1 MHPTASQVL
10 PSSAARLELEVTI
23 DAPAAEVWRALIERP
38 DAWWI
43 DDLRCLAQPSRVEL
57 EAHAGG
63 RLHETG
69 EDGSELLWFH
79 VIAVEPGRSLNLAGT
94 IAPPFGGPCQ
104 TCLLIRLETG
114 AGGTLVRLTS
124 SMHGHV
130 EEPMLAEMEP
140 GWRALLER
148 GLRALVE
155 EGRRA

>member
-23 DAPAAEVWRALIERP
+23 DAPATEVWRALIERP

-43 DDLRCLAQPSRVEL
+43 DELRCLAQPSRLEL
-57 EAHAGG
+57 EPHAGG

-69 EDGSELLWFH
+69 EDGSELLWFT

-114 AGGTLVRLTS
+114 ARGTLVRMTS

-148 GLRALVE
+148 GLKALIE
-155 EGRRA
+155 DGRRA